1 VNVDLLLRLEGVTH
15 RHLVPD
21 PDHRL
26 RRRAGPGIHD
36 VGLDLLRG
44 EILGLVGRNGSGKTT
59 LLRTLAGVLEVQA
72 GVVLDGEGAAMDAA
86 QRRQRVGHMPEQ
98 VRWQGRATPRSTLM
112 ELAVMDGGRLD
123 LIDGVMRLVGI
134 HERSNDMLDS
144 LSQGMRQRLTLATAM
159 LASPDVLLLDEPY
172 NGLDPSAARSLT
184 RVLQRLAQRG
194 VTVVVSSHHLGH
206 LSGLVDR
213 LVLLERGR
221 IVAEGSAESLADT
234 IGLDRPWVTVVEG
247 QRPSED
253 AVALGDG
260 LWELTGPRLDADLL
274 TSIGTAEVL
283 SHGRRD
289 IDLADLLD
297 AVVARGEEE

>member
-1 VNVDLLLRLEGVTH
+1 
-15 RHLVPD
+15 
-21 PDHRL
+21 
-26 RRRAGPGIHD
+26 
-36 VGLDLLRG
+36 
-44 EILGLVGRNGSGKTT
+44 
-59 LLRTLAGVLEVQA
+59 
-72 GVVLDGEGAAMDAA
+72 
-86 QRRQRVGHMPEQ
+86 
-98 VRWQGRATPRSTLM
+98 M

-134 HERSNDMLDS
+134 HERSDDMLDS

-234 IGLDRPWVTVVEG
+234 IGLDRPWVTVVKG
-247 QRPSED
+247 RRPSED
-253 AVALGDG
+253 AVDLGDG
-260 LWELTGPRLDADLL
+260 LWELTGPRLDSDLL
-274 TSIGTAEVL
+274 ASIGTAEVL

-297 AVVARGEEE
+297 AIVGRGEEE